1 MRRRET
7 VITTKSL
14 ESKVV
19 PRGLSRP
26 YASKLFFIKKGYE
39 NMKKYDNNS
48 FRITNVGEKVTVY
61 GWVNKRRDMGG
72 VIFVDLRDRSG
83 LLQVVFNRGFLKQEF
98 ALAESLKNE
107 CCIKVT
113 GKIIKREDDMINPK
127 LATGEVELMA
137 EDLEILSTCDVLPF
151 NVYED
156 DNINENVALKYR
168 YLDLRR
174 ESLKNNIILRHKVI
188 TSARDYLNK
197 LGFLEIETPI
207 LCKST
212 PEGARDYLV
221 PSRVSKGSFYAL
233 PQSPQ
238 IFKQLLM
245 CGGFEKYYQ
254 IARSFRDE
262 DLRSDRQPEF
272 TQIDMEMSFAE
283 EEDVWNVCEGM
294 VKAIVKDVKNIDLP
308 DFPRITYKEAMENYG
323 SDKPDTRFDMKLLD
337 LTEILKDTSMN
348 VFRQNI
354 ENGGIAKCL
363 IVKNNADKY
372 SRSDIDHLIDFTKIY
387 GAKGMAWL
395 KYDDDKFNG
404 VIAKNLEDDK
414 LDIIKNTYNVE
425 NNDLILI
432 VADKPK
438 IVYAALGALRLKIAK
453 RLDLIPKDKLN
464 FLWVTDF
471 PFFEYSETEK
481 RWKAEHNP
489 FTMVKDINTLS
500 SPEKCISRSYDL
512 VVNGYELASGG
523 VRNHKSEDLAKV
535 FKALSISEKEA
546 EERFGFVLEAFK
558 YGVPPHAGIAPGV
571 ERLIMVLAG
580 TDDIK
585 DVIAFPKTQSA
596 ADLMDGAPSTVS
608 EKQLNELGIQ
618 IIKEEK

>member
-1 MRRRET
+1 
-7 VITTKSL
+7 
-14 ESKVV
+14 
-19 PRGLSRP
+19 
-26 YASKLFFIKKGYE
+26 
-39 NMKKYDNNS
+39 MKKFNNND
-48 FRITNVGEKVTVY
+48 FTEKDLDKEVSLF

-83 LLQVVFNRGFLKQEF
+83 IIQVVFNRGFLKQEF
-98 ALAESLKNE
+98 EIAESLKNE
-107 CCIKVT
+107 YCIKVT
-113 GKIIKREDDMINPK
+113 GKIILRDEEMINPK
-127 LATGEVELMA
+127 IATGKIELMA
-137 EDLEILSTCDVLPF
+137 SDLEILSTSDALPF
-151 NVYED
+151 NVYDDED
-156 DNINENVALKYR
+156 INESVGLKYR

-174 ESLKNNIILRHKVI
+174 ENLKNNIILRHKI
-188 TSARDYLNK
+188 IKSAREYLNN
-197 LGFLEIETPI
+197 LDFLEIETPI

-221 PSRVSKGSFYAL
+221 PSRINKGSFYAL

-245 CGGFEKYYQ
+245 VSGFEKYYQ
-254 IARSFRDE
+254 VAKCFRDE
-262 DLRSDRQPEF
+262 DLRADRQPEF
-272 TQIDMEMSFAE
+272 TQIDLEMSFAQ

-294 VKAIVKDVKNIDLP
+294 IKKIVKDTKNIELD
-308 DFPRITYKEAMENYG
+308 DFPRMTYKDAMENYG

-337 LTEILKDTSMN
+337 LTEILKNTRMN

-363 IVKNNADKY
+363 IVRNNGDKY
-372 SRSDIDHLIDFTKIY
+372 SRTDIDHLIDFTRIY

-395 KYDDDKFNG
+395 KYDNDQFSG
-404 VIAKNLEDDK
+404 VIAKNLEDEK
-414 LDIIKNTYNVE
+414 LEEIKNTYDVK

-438 IVYAALGALRLKIAK
+438 VVYAALGALRIKIAK
-453 RLDLIPKDKLN
+453 TLDIIPKDKLN
-464 FLWVTDF
+464 FVWITDF

-489 FTMVKDINTLS
+489 FTMIKDINTINE
-500 SPEKCISRSYDL
+500 PEKCISRSYDL

-523 VRNHKSEDLAKV
+523 VRNHKKDDLAKV
-535 FKALSISEKEA
+535 FKALGISDEEA
-546 EERFGFVLEAFK
+546 EKRFGFMLEAFK

-571 ERLIMVLAG
+571 ERLVMVLSG

-596 ADLMDGAPSTVS
+596 QDLMSEAPSDVS
-608 EKQLNELGIQ
+608 LKQLKELGIK
-618 IIKEEK
+618 IEEDDKK

>member
-1 MRRRET
+1 
-7 VITTKSL
+7 
-14 ESKVV
+14 
-19 PRGLSRP
+19 
-26 YASKLFFIKKGYE
+26 
-39 NMKKYDNNS
+39 MKKFNNND
-48 FRITNVGEKVTVY
+48 FTEKDLDKEVSLF

-83 LLQVVFNRGFLKQEF
+83 IIQVVFNRGFLKQEF
-98 ALAESLKNE
+98 EIAESLKNE
-107 CCIKVT
+107 YCIKVT
-113 GKIIKREDDMINPK
+113 GKIILRDEEMINPK
-127 LATGEVELMA
+127 IATGKIELMA
-137 EDLEILSTCDVLPF
+137 SDLEILSTSDALPF
-151 NVYED
+151 NVYDDED
-156 DNINENVALKYR
+156 VNESVGLKYR

-174 ESLKNNIILRHKVI
+174 ENLKNNIILRHKI
-188 TSARDYLNK
+188 IKSAREYLNN
-197 LGFLEIETPI
+197 LDFLEIETPI

-221 PSRVSKGSFYAL
+221 PSRINKGSFYAL

-245 CGGFEKYYQ
+245 VSGFEKYYQ
-254 IARSFRDE
+254 VAKCFRDE
-262 DLRSDRQPEF
+262 DLRADRQPEF
-272 TQIDMEMSFAE
+272 TQIDLEMSFAQ

-294 VKAIVKDVKNIDLP
+294 IKKIVKDTKNIELD
-308 DFPRITYKEAMENYG
+308 DFPRMTYQDAMENYG

-337 LTEILKDTSMN
+337 LTEILKNTRMN

-363 IVKNNADKY
+363 IVRNNGDKY
-372 SRSDIDHLIDFTKIY
+372 SRTDIDHLIDFTRIY

-395 KYDDDKFNG
+395 KYDNDQFNG
-404 VIAKNLEDDK
+404 VIAKNLEDEK
-414 LDIIKNTYNVE
+414 LEEIKNTYDVK

-438 IVYAALGALRLKIAK
+438 VVYAALGALRIKIAK
-453 RLDLIPKDKLN
+453 TLDIIPKDKLN
-464 FLWVTDF
+464 FVWITDF

-489 FTMVKDINTLS
+489 FTMIKDINTINE
-500 SPEKCISRSYDL
+500 PEKCISRSYDL

-523 VRNHKSEDLAKV
+523 VRNHKKDDLAKV
-535 FKALSISEKEA
+535 FKALGISDEEA
-546 EERFGFVLEAFK
+546 EKRFGFMLEAFK

-571 ERLIMVLAG
+571 ERLVMVLSG

-596 ADLMDGAPSTVS
+596 QDLMSKAPSDVS
-608 EKQLNELGIQ
+608 LKQLKELGIK
-618 IIKEEK
+618 IEKDDEK

>member
-1 MRRRET
+1 MTKKFNNADFQENQVGET
-7 VITTKSL
+7 VT
-14 ESKVV
+14 
-19 PRGLSRP
+19 
-26 YASKLFFIKKGYE
+26 A
-39 NMKKYDNNS
+39 
-48 FRITNVGEKVTVY
+48 Y

-83 LLQVVFNRGFLKQEF
+83 ILQVVFNRSTLKQEF
-98 ALAESLKNE
+98 SLAESLKNE
-107 CCIKVT
+107 YVIKVT
-113 GKIIKREDDMINPK
+113 GELTLRDKEMINPNIT
-127 LATGEVELMA
+127 TGTIELMA
-137 EDLEILSTCDVLPF
+137 EDLEILSTCDILPF
-151 NVYED
+151 NVYD
-156 DNINENVALKYR
+156 DEEINESVSLKYR

-174 ESLKNNIILRHKVI
+174 DKLKNNIILRHNIIK
-188 TSARDYLNK
+188 SAREYLNN

-221 PSRVSKGSFYAL
+221 PSRITKGSFYAL

-245 CGGFEKYYQ
+245 LGGFEKYYQ
-254 IARSFRDE
+254 VAKCFRDE
-262 DLRSDRQPEF
+262 DLRADRQPEF
-272 TQIDMEMSFAE
+272 TQIDLEMSFAE
-283 EEDVWNVCEGM
+283 EEDVWQVCEGM
-294 VKAIVKDVKNIDLP
+294 IKKIVKDTKNIALA
-308 DFPRITYKEAMENYG
+308 DFPRITYKEAMERYG
-323 SDKPDTRFDMKLLD
+323 SDKPDTRFGMELLD
-337 LTEILKDTSMN
+337 LTDILKDTTMN

-372 SRSDIDHLIDFTKIY
+372 SRTDIDHLIDFTKIY

-395 KYDDDKFNG
+395 KYDQDKFNG
-404 VIAKNLEDDK
+404 VIAKNLEDEK
-414 LDIIKNTYNVE
+414 LEQIKNTYNVT

-438 IVYAALGALRLKIAK
+438 VVYAALGALRIKIAK
-453 RLDLIPKDKLN
+453 TLNLIPENQLN

-489 FTMVKDINTLS
+489 FTMVKDINTIND
-500 SPEKCISRSYDL
+500 PEHCISRSYDL

-523 VRNHKSEDLAKV
+523 VRNHRSSDLAKI
-535 FKALSISEKEA
+535 FEALSISESEA
-546 EERFGFVLEAFK
+546 RLRFGFMLDAFK

-571 ERLIMVLAG
+571 ERLVMVLAN

-596 ADLMDGAPSTVS
+596 QDLMDGAPDTVS
-608 EKQLNELGIQ
+608 DKQLKELGIE
-618 IIKEEK
+618 IITEPEND

>member
-1 MRRRET
+1 
-7 VITTKSL
+7 
-14 ESKVV
+14 
-19 PRGLSRP
+19 
-26 YASKLFFIKKGYE
+26 
-39 NMKKYDNNS
+39 MKKFNNND
-48 FRITNVGEKVTVY
+48 FTEKDLDKEVSLF

-83 LLQVVFNRGFLKQEF
+83 IIQVVFNRGFLKQEF
-98 ALAESLKNE
+98 EIAESLKNE
-107 CCIKVT
+107 YCIKVT
-113 GKIIKREDDMINPK
+113 GKIILRDEEMINPK
-127 LATGEVELMA
+127 IATGKIELMA
-137 EDLEILSTCDVLPF
+137 SDLEILSTSDALPF
-151 NVYED
+151 NVYDDED
-156 DNINENVALKYR
+156 VNESVGLKYR

-174 ESLKNNIILRHKVI
+174 ENLKNNIILRHKI
-188 TSARDYLNK
+188 IKSAREYLNN
-197 LGFLEIETPI
+197 LDFLEIETPI

-221 PSRVSKGSFYAL
+221 PSRINKGSFYAL

-245 CGGFEKYYQ
+245 VSGFEKYYQ
-254 IARSFRDE
+254 VAKCFRDE
-262 DLRSDRQPEF
+262 DLRADRQPEF
-272 TQIDMEMSFAE
+272 TQIDLEMSFAQ

-294 VKAIVKDVKNIDLP
+294 IKKIVKDTKNIELD
-308 DFPRITYKEAMENYG
+308 DFPRMTYQDAMENYG

-337 LTEILKDTSMN
+337 LTEILKNTRMN

-363 IVKNNADKY
+363 IVRNNGDKY
-372 SRSDIDHLIDFTKIY
+372 SRTDIDHLIDFTRIY

-395 KYDDDKFNG
+395 KYDNDQFNG
-404 VIAKNLEDDK
+404 VIAKNLEDEK
-414 LDIIKNTYNVE
+414 LEEIKNTYDVK

-438 IVYAALGALRLKIAK
+438 VVYAALGALRIKIAK
-453 RLDLIPKDKLN
+453 TLDIIPKDKLN
-464 FLWVTDF
+464 FVWITDF

-489 FTMVKDINTLS
+489 FTMIKDINTINE
-500 SPEKCISRSYDL
+500 PEKCISRSYDL

-523 VRNHKSEDLAKV
+523 VRNHKKDDLAKV
-535 FKALSISEKEA
+535 FKALGISDEEA
-546 EERFGFVLEAFK
+546 EKRFGFMLEAFK

-571 ERLIMVLAG
+571 ERLVMVLSG

-596 ADLMDGAPSTVS
+596 QDLMSEAPSDVS
-608 EKQLNELGIQ
+608 LKQLKELGIK
-618 IIKEEK
+618 IEENDEK

>member
-1 MRRRET
+1 
-7 VITTKSL
+7 
-14 ESKVV
+14 
-19 PRGLSRP
+19 
-26 YASKLFFIKKGYE
+26 
-39 NMKKYDNNS
+39 MKKYNNND
-48 FRITNVGEKVTVY
+48 FREKDLDKEVTLY

-83 LLQVVFNRGFLKQEF
+83 IIQVVFNRGFLNQEF
-98 ALAESLKNE
+98 EIAESLKNE
-107 CCIKVT
+107 YCIKVT
-113 GKIIKREDDMINPK
+113 GKIILRDEEMVNPK
-127 LATGEVELMA
+127 IATGKIELMA
-137 EDLEILSTCDVLPF
+137 SDLEILSASDAVPF
-151 NVYED
+151 NIYDDED
-156 DNINENVALKYR
+156 INETVGLKYR

-174 ESLKNNIILRHKVI
+174 EKLKDNIILRHKII
-188 TSARDYLNK
+188 TSAREYLNN
-197 LGFLEIETPI
+197 LDFLEIETPI

-221 PSRVSKGSFYAL
+221 PSRINKGSFYAL

-245 CGGFEKYYQ
+245 VGGFEKYYQ
-254 IARSFRDE
+254 VAKCFRDE
-262 DLRSDRQPEF
+262 DLRADRQPEF
-272 TQIDMEMSFAE
+272 TQIDLEMSFAC

-294 VKAIVKDVKNIDLP
+294 IKKIVKDTKNIELDN
-308 DFPRITYKEAMENYG
+308 FPRMTYKDAMENYG

-337 LTEILKDTSMN
+337 LTEILKDTRMN

-363 IVKNNADKY
+363 IVRNNGDKY
-372 SRSDIDHLIDFTKIY
+372 SRTDIDHLIDFTKIY

-395 KYDDDKFNG
+395 KYDNDQFNG
-404 VIAKNLEDDK
+404 VIAKNLEDEK
-414 LDIIKNTYNVE
+414 LEEIKNTYDVK

-438 IVYAALGALRLKIAK
+438 VVYAALGALRIKVAK
-453 RLDLIPKDKLN
+453 TLNIIPKDKLN
-464 FLWVTDF
+464 FVWITDF
-471 PFFEYSETEK
+471 PFFEYSDTEK

-489 FTMVKDINTLS
+489 FTMIKDINTINE
-500 SPEKCISRSYDL
+500 PENCISRSYDL

-523 VRNHKSEDLAKV
+523 VRNYKKDDLAKV
-535 FKALSISEKEA
+535 FKALSISDEEA
-546 EERFGFVLEAFK
+546 ERRFGFMLEAFK

-571 ERLIMVLAG
+571 ERLVMVLSG

-596 ADLMDGAPSTVS
+596 QDLMSEAPSDVS
-608 EKQLNELGIQ
+608 LKQLKELGIK
-618 IIKEEK
+618 IEKDDKK

>member
-1 MRRRET
+1 
-7 VITTKSL
+7 
-14 ESKVV
+14 
-19 PRGLSRP
+19 
-26 YASKLFFIKKGYE
+26 
-39 NMKKYDNNS
+39 MKKFNNND
-48 FRITNVGEKVTVY
+48 FTEKDLDKEVSLF

-83 LLQVVFNRGFLKQEF
+83 IIQVVFNRGFLKQEF
-98 ALAESLKNE
+98 EIAESLKNE
-107 CCIKVT
+107 YCIKVT
-113 GKIIKREDDMINPK
+113 GKIILRDEEMINPK
-127 LATGEVELMA
+127 IATGKIELMA
-137 EDLEILSTCDVLPF
+137 SDLEILSTSDALPF
-151 NVYED
+151 NVYDDED
-156 DNINENVALKYR
+156 VNESVGLKYR

-174 ESLKNNIILRHKVI
+174 ENLKNNIILRHKI
-188 TSARDYLNK
+188 IKSAREYLNN
-197 LGFLEIETPI
+197 LDFLEIETPI

-221 PSRVSKGSFYAL
+221 PSRINKGSFYAL

-245 CGGFEKYYQ
+245 VSGFEKYYQ
-254 IARSFRDE
+254 VAKCFRDE
-262 DLRSDRQPEF
+262 DLRADRQPEF
-272 TQIDMEMSFAE
+272 TQIDLEMSFAQ

-294 VKAIVKDVKNIDLP
+294 IKKIVKDTKNIELD
-308 DFPRITYKEAMENYG
+308 DFPRMTYQDAMENYG

-337 LTEILKDTSMN
+337 LTEILKNTRMN

-363 IVKNNADKY
+363 IVRNNGDKY
-372 SRSDIDHLIDFTKIY
+372 SRTDIDHLIDFTRIY

-395 KYDDDKFNG
+395 KYDNDQFNG
-404 VIAKNLEDDK
+404 VIAKNLEDEK
-414 LDIIKNTYNVE
+414 LEEIKNTYDVK

-438 IVYAALGALRLKIAK
+438 IVYAALGALRIKIAK
-453 RLDLIPKDKLN
+453 TLDIIPKDKLN
-464 FLWVTDF
+464 FVWITDF

-489 FTMVKDINTLS
+489 FTMIKDINTINE
-500 SPEKCISRSYDL
+500 PEKCISRSYDL

-523 VRNHKSEDLAKV
+523 VRNHKKDDLAKV
-535 FKALSISEKEA
+535 FKALGISDEEA
-546 EERFGFVLEAFK
+546 EKRFGFMLEAFK

-571 ERLIMVLAG
+571 ERLVMVLSG

-596 ADLMDGAPSTVS
+596 QDLMSEAPSDVS
-608 EKQLNELGIQ
+608 LKQLKELGIK
-618 IIKEEK
+618 IEKDDEK

>member
-1 MRRRET
+1 
-7 VITTKSL
+7 
-14 ESKVV
+14 
-19 PRGLSRP
+19 
-26 YASKLFFIKKGYE
+26 
-39 NMKKYDNNS
+39 MKKFNNND
-48 FRITNVGEKVTVY
+48 FTEKDLDKEVSLF

-83 LLQVVFNRGFLKQEF
+83 IIQVVFNRGFLKQEF
-98 ALAESLKNE
+98 EIAESLKNE
-107 CCIKVT
+107 YCIKVT
-113 GKIIKREDDMINPK
+113 GKIILRDEEMINPK
-127 LATGEVELMA
+127 IATGKIELMA
-137 EDLEILSTCDVLPF
+137 SDLEILSTSDALPF
-151 NVYED
+151 NVYDDED
-156 DNINENVALKYR
+156 INESVGLKYR

-174 ESLKNNIILRHKVI
+174 ENLKNNIILRHKI
-188 TSARDYLNK
+188 IKSAREYLNN
-197 LGFLEIETPI
+197 LDFLEIETPI

-221 PSRVSKGSFYAL
+221 PSRINKGSFYAL

-245 CGGFEKYYQ
+245 VSGFEKYYQ
-254 IARSFRDE
+254 VAKCFRDE
-262 DLRSDRQPEF
+262 DLRADRQPEF
-272 TQIDMEMSFAE
+272 TQIDLEMSFAQ

-294 VKAIVKDVKNIDLP
+294 IKKIVKDTKNIELD
-308 DFPRITYKEAMENYG
+308 DFPRMTYQDAMENYG

-337 LTEILKDTSMN
+337 LTEILKNTRMN

-363 IVKNNADKY
+363 IVRNNGDKY
-372 SRSDIDHLIDFTKIY
+372 SRTDIDHLIDFTRIY

-395 KYDDDKFNG
+395 KYDNDQFNG
-404 VIAKNLEDDK
+404 VIAKNLEDEK
-414 LDIIKNTYNVE
+414 LEEIKNTYDVK

-438 IVYAALGALRLKIAK
+438 VVYAALGALRIKIAK
-453 RLDLIPKDKLN
+453 TLDIIPKDKLN
-464 FLWVTDF
+464 FVWITDF

-489 FTMVKDINTLS
+489 FTMIKDINTINE
-500 SPEKCISRSYDL
+500 PEKCISRSYDL

-523 VRNHKSEDLAKV
+523 VRNHKKDDLAKV
-535 FKALSISEKEA
+535 FKALGISDEEA
-546 EERFGFVLEAFK
+546 EKRFGFMLEAFK

-571 ERLIMVLAG
+571 ERLVMVLSG

-596 ADLMDGAPSTVS
+596 QDLMSEAPSDVS
-608 EKQLNELGIQ
+608 LKQLKELGIK
-618 IIKEEK
+618 IEEDDEK

>member
-1 MRRRET
+1 
-7 VITTKSL
+7 
-14 ESKVV
+14 
-19 PRGLSRP
+19 
-26 YASKLFFIKKGYE
+26 
-39 NMKKYDNNS
+39 MKKFNNND
-48 FRITNVGEKVTVY
+48 FTEKDLDKEVSLF

-83 LLQVVFNRGFLKQEF
+83 IIQVVFNRGFLKQEF
-98 ALAESLKNE
+98 EIAESLKNE
-107 CCIKVT
+107 YCIKVT
-113 GKIIKREDDMINPK
+113 GKIILRNEEMINPK
-127 LATGEVELMA
+127 IATGKIELMA
-137 EDLEILSTCDVLPF
+137 SDLEILSTSDALPF
-151 NVYED
+151 NVYDDED
-156 DNINENVALKYR
+156 INESVGLKYR

-174 ESLKNNIILRHKVI
+174 ENLKNNIILRHKI
-188 TSARDYLNK
+188 IKSAREYLNN
-197 LGFLEIETPI
+197 LDFLEIETPI

-221 PSRVSKGSFYAL
+221 PSRINKGSFYAL

-245 CGGFEKYYQ
+245 VSGFEKYYQ
-254 IARSFRDE
+254 VAKCFRDE
-262 DLRSDRQPEF
+262 DLRADRQPEF
-272 TQIDMEMSFAE
+272 TQIDLEMSFAQ

-294 VKAIVKDVKNIDLP
+294 IKKIVKDTKNIELD
-308 DFPRITYKEAMENYG
+308 DFPRMTYKDAMENYG

-337 LTEILKDTSMN
+337 LTEILKNTRMN

-363 IVKNNADKY
+363 IVRNNGDKY
-372 SRSDIDHLIDFTKIY
+372 SRTDIDHLIDFTRIY

-395 KYDDDKFNG
+395 KYDNDQFNG
-404 VIAKNLEDDK
+404 VIAKNLEDEK
-414 LDIIKNTYNVE
+414 LEEIKNTYDVK

-438 IVYAALGALRLKIAK
+438 VVYAALGALRIKIAK
-453 RLDLIPKDKLN
+453 TLDIIPKDKLN
-464 FLWVTDF
+464 FVWITDF

-489 FTMVKDINTLS
+489 FTMIKDINTINE
-500 SPEKCISRSYDL
+500 PEKCISRSYDL

-523 VRNHKSEDLAKV
+523 VRNHKKDDLAKV
-535 FKALSISEKEA
+535 FKALGISDEEA
-546 EERFGFVLEAFK
+546 EKRFGFMLEAFK

-571 ERLIMVLAG
+571 ERLVMVLSG

-596 ADLMDGAPSTVS
+596 QDLMSEAPSDVS
-608 EKQLNELGIQ
+608 LKQLKELGIK
-618 IIKEEK
+618 IEEDDEK

>member
-1 MRRRET
+1 
-7 VITTKSL
+7 
-14 ESKVV
+14 
-19 PRGLSRP
+19 
-26 YASKLFFIKKGYE
+26 
-39 NMKKYDNNS
+39 MKKFNNND
-48 FRITNVGEKVTVY
+48 FTEKDLDKEVSLF

-83 LLQVVFNRGFLKQEF
+83 IIQVVFNRGFLKQEF
-98 ALAESLKNE
+98 EIAESLKNE
-107 CCIKVT
+107 YCIKVT
-113 GKIIKREDDMINPK
+113 GKIILRDEEMINPK
-127 LATGEVELMA
+127 IATGKIELMA
-137 EDLEILSTCDVLPF
+137 SDLEILSTSDALPF
-151 NVYED
+151 NVYDDED
-156 DNINENVALKYR
+156 VNESVGLKYR

-174 ESLKNNIILRHKVI
+174 ENLKNNIILRHKI
-188 TSARDYLNK
+188 IKSAREYLNN
-197 LGFLEIETPI
+197 LDFLEIETPI

-221 PSRVSKGSFYAL
+221 PSRINKGSFYAL

-245 CGGFEKYYQ
+245 VSGFEKYYQ
-254 IARSFRDE
+254 VAKCFRDE
-262 DLRSDRQPEF
+262 DLRADRQPEF
-272 TQIDMEMSFAE
+272 TQIDLEMSFAQ

-294 VKAIVKDVKNIDLP
+294 IKKIVKDTKNIELD
-308 DFPRITYKEAMENYG
+308 DFPRMTYKDAMENYG

-337 LTEILKDTSMN
+337 LTEILKNTRMN

-363 IVKNNADKY
+363 IVRNNGDKY
-372 SRSDIDHLIDFTKIY
+372 SRTDIDHLIDFTRIY

-395 KYDDDKFNG
+395 KYDNDQFNG
-404 VIAKNLEDDK
+404 VIAKNLEDEK
-414 LDIIKNTYNVE
+414 LEEIKNTYDVK

-438 IVYAALGALRLKIAK
+438 VVYAALGALRIKIAK
-453 RLDLIPKDKLN
+453 TLDIIPKDKLN
-464 FLWVTDF
+464 FVWITDF

-489 FTMVKDINTLS
+489 FTMIKDINTINE
-500 SPEKCISRSYDL
+500 PEKCISRSYDL

-523 VRNHKSEDLAKV
+523 VRNHKKDDLAKV
-535 FKALSISEKEA
+535 FKALGISDEEA
-546 EERFGFVLEAFK
+546 EKRFGFMLEAFK

-571 ERLIMVLAG
+571 ERLVMVLSD

-596 ADLMDGAPSTVS
+596 QDLMSEAPSDVS
-608 EKQLNELGIQ
+608 LKQLKELGIK
-618 IIKEEK
+618 IEEDDEK

>member
-1 MRRRET
+1 
-7 VITTKSL
+7 
-14 ESKVV
+14 
-19 PRGLSRP
+19 
-26 YASKLFFIKKGYE
+26 
-39 NMKKYDNNS
+39 MKKFNNND
-48 FRITNVGEKVTVY
+48 FTEKDLDKEVSLF

-83 LLQVVFNRGFLKQEF
+83 IIQVVFNRGFLKQEF
-98 ALAESLKNE
+98 EIAESLKNE
-107 CCIKVT
+107 YCIKVT
-113 GKIIKREDDMINPK
+113 GKIILRDEEMINPK
-127 LATGEVELMA
+127 IATGKIELMA
-137 EDLEILSTCDVLPF
+137 SDLEILSTSDALPF
-151 NVYED
+151 NVYDDED
-156 DNINENVALKYR
+156 INESVGLKYR

-174 ESLKNNIILRHKVI
+174 ENLKNNIILRHKI
-188 TSARDYLNK
+188 IKSAREYLNN
-197 LGFLEIETPI
+197 LDFLEIETPI

-221 PSRVSKGSFYAL
+221 PSRINKGSFYAL

-245 CGGFEKYYQ
+245 VSGFEKYYQ
-254 IARSFRDE
+254 VAKCFRDE
-262 DLRSDRQPEF
+262 DLRADRQPEF
-272 TQIDMEMSFAE
+272 TQIDLEMSFAQ

-294 VKAIVKDVKNIDLP
+294 IKKIVKDTKNIELD
-308 DFPRITYKEAMENYG
+308 DFPRMTYQDAMENYG

-337 LTEILKDTSMN
+337 LTEILKNTRMN

-363 IVKNNADKY
+363 IVRNNGDKY
-372 SRSDIDHLIDFTKIY
+372 SRTDIDHLIDFTRIY

-395 KYDDDKFNG
+395 KYDNDQFNG
-404 VIAKNLEDDK
+404 VIAKNLEDEK
-414 LDIIKNTYNVE
+414 LEEIKNTYDVK

-438 IVYAALGALRLKIAK
+438 VVYAALGALRIKIAK
-453 RLDLIPKDKLN
+453 TLDIIPKDKLN
-464 FLWVTDF
+464 FVWITDF

-489 FTMVKDINTLS
+489 FTMIKDINTINE
-500 SPEKCISRSYDL
+500 PEKCISRSYDL

-523 VRNHKSEDLAKV
+523 VRNHKKDDLAKV
-535 FKALSISEKEA
+535 FKALGISDEEA
-546 EERFGFVLEAFK
+546 EKRFGFMLEAFK

-571 ERLIMVLAG
+571 ERLVMVLSG

-596 ADLMDGAPSTVS
+596 QDLMSEAPSDVS
-608 EKQLNELGIQ
+608 LKQLKELGIK
-618 IIKEEK
+618 IEKDDEK

>member
-1 MRRRET
+1 
-7 VITTKSL
+7 
-14 ESKVV
+14 
-19 PRGLSRP
+19 
-26 YASKLFFIKKGYE
+26 
-39 NMKKYDNNS
+39 MKKFNNND
-48 FRITNVGEKVTVY
+48 FTEKDLDKEVSLF

-83 LLQVVFNRGFLKQEF
+83 IIQVVFNRGFLKQEF
-98 ALAESLKNE
+98 EIAESLKNE
-107 CCIKVT
+107 YCIKVT
-113 GKIIKREDDMINPK
+113 GKIILRAEEMINPK
-127 LATGEVELMA
+127 IATGKIELMA
-137 EDLEILSTCDVLPF
+137 SDLEILSTSDALPF
-151 NVYED
+151 NVYDDED
-156 DNINENVALKYR
+156 VNESVGLKYR

-174 ESLKNNIILRHKVI
+174 ENLKNNIILRHKI
-188 TSARDYLNK
+188 IKSAREYLNN
-197 LGFLEIETPI
+197 LDFLEIETPI

-221 PSRVSKGSFYAL
+221 PSRINKGSFYAL

-245 CGGFEKYYQ
+245 VSGFEKYYQ
-254 IARSFRDE
+254 VAKCFRDE
-262 DLRSDRQPEF
+262 DLRADRQPEF
-272 TQIDMEMSFAE
+272 TQIDLEMSFAQ

-294 VKAIVKDVKNIDLP
+294 IKKIVKDTKNIELD
-308 DFPRITYKEAMENYG
+308 DFPRMTYQDAMENYG

-337 LTEILKDTSMN
+337 LTEILKNTRMN

-363 IVKNNADKY
+363 IVRNNGDKY
-372 SRSDIDHLIDFTKIY
+372 SRTDIDHLIDFTRIY

-395 KYDDDKFNG
+395 KYDNDQFNG
-404 VIAKNLEDDK
+404 VIAKNLEDEK
-414 LDIIKNTYNVE
+414 LEEIKNTYDVK

-438 IVYAALGALRLKIAK
+438 VVYAALGALRIKIAK
-453 RLDLIPKDKLN
+453 TLDIIPKDKLN
-464 FLWVTDF
+464 FVWITDF

-489 FTMVKDINTLS
+489 FTMIKDINTINE
-500 SPEKCISRSYDL
+500 PEKCISRSYDL

-523 VRNHKSEDLAKV
+523 VRNHKKDDLAKV
-535 FKALSISEKEA
+535 FKALGISDDEA
-546 EERFGFVLEAFK
+546 EKRFGFMLEAFK

-571 ERLIMVLAG
+571 ERLVMVLSG

-596 ADLMDGAPSTVS
+596 QDLMSEAPSDVS
-608 EKQLNELGIQ
+608 LKQLKELGIK
-618 IIKEEK
+618 IEKDDEK

>member
-1 MRRRET
+1 
-7 VITTKSL
+7 
-14 ESKVV
+14 
-19 PRGLSRP
+19 
-26 YASKLFFIKKGYE
+26 
-39 NMKKYDNNS
+39 MKKFNNND
-48 FRITNVGEKVTVY
+48 FTEKDLDKEVSLF

-83 LLQVVFNRGFLKQEF
+83 IIQVVFNRGFLKQEF
-98 ALAESLKNE
+98 EIAESLKNE
-107 CCIKVT
+107 YCIKVT
-113 GKIIKREDDMINPK
+113 GKIILRDEEMINPK
-127 LATGEVELMA
+127 IATGKIELMA
-137 EDLEILSTCDVLPF
+137 SDLEILSTSDALPF
-151 NVYED
+151 NVYDDED
-156 DNINENVALKYR
+156 INESVGLKYR

-174 ESLKNNIILRHKVI
+174 ENLKNNIILRHKI
-188 TSARDYLNK
+188 IKSAREYLNN
-197 LGFLEIETPI
+197 LDFLEIETPI

-221 PSRVSKGSFYAL
+221 PSRINKGSFYAL

-245 CGGFEKYYQ
+245 VSGFEKYYQ
-254 IARSFRDE
+254 VAKCFRDE
-262 DLRSDRQPEF
+262 DLRADRQPEF
-272 TQIDMEMSFAE
+272 TQIDLEMSFAQ

-294 VKAIVKDVKNIDLP
+294 IKKIVKDTKNIELD
-308 DFPRITYKEAMENYG
+308 DFPRMTYQDAMENYG

-337 LTEILKDTSMN
+337 LTEILKNTRMN

-363 IVKNNADKY
+363 IVRNNGDKY
-372 SRSDIDHLIDFTKIY
+372 SRTDIDHLIDFTRIY

-395 KYDDDKFNG
+395 KYDNDQFNG
-404 VIAKNLEDDK
+404 VIAKNLEYEK
-414 LDIIKNTYNVE
+414 LEEIKNTYDVK

-438 IVYAALGALRLKIAK
+438 VVYAALGALRIKIAK
-453 RLDLIPKDKLN
+453 TLDIIPKDKLN
-464 FLWVTDF
+464 FVWITDF

-489 FTMVKDINTLS
+489 FTMIKDINTINE
-500 SPEKCISRSYDL
+500 PEKCISRSYDL

-523 VRNHKSEDLAKV
+523 VRNHKKDDLAKV
-535 FKALSISEKEA
+535 FKALGISDDEA
-546 EERFGFVLEAFK
+546 EKRFGFMLEAFK

-571 ERLIMVLAG
+571 ERLVMVLSD

-596 ADLMDGAPSTVS
+596 QDLMSEAPSDVS
-608 EKQLNELGIQ
+608 LKQLKELGIK
-618 IIKEEK
+618 IEKDDEK

>member
-1 MRRRET
+1 
-7 VITTKSL
+7 
-14 ESKVV
+14 
-19 PRGLSRP
+19 
-26 YASKLFFIKKGYE
+26 
-39 NMKKYDNNS
+39 MKKFNNND
-48 FRITNVGEKVTVY
+48 FTEKDLDKEVSLF

-83 LLQVVFNRGFLKQEF
+83 IIQVVFNRGFLKQEF
-98 ALAESLKNE
+98 EIAESLKNE
-107 CCIKVT
+107 YCIKVT
-113 GKIIKREDDMINPK
+113 GKIILRDKEMINPK
-127 LATGEVELMA
+127 IATGKIELMA
-137 EDLEILSTCDVLPF
+137 SDLEILSTSDALPF
-151 NVYED
+151 NVYDDED
-156 DNINENVALKYR
+156 VNESVGLKYR

-174 ESLKNNIILRHKVI
+174 ENLKNNIILRHKI
-188 TSARDYLNK
+188 IKSAREYLNN
-197 LGFLEIETPI
+197 LDFLEIETPI

-221 PSRVSKGSFYAL
+221 PSRINKGSFYAL

-245 CGGFEKYYQ
+245 VSGFEKYYQ
-254 IARSFRDE
+254 VAKCFRDE
-262 DLRSDRQPEF
+262 DLRADRQPEF
-272 TQIDMEMSFAE
+272 TQIDLEMSFAQ

-294 VKAIVKDVKNIDLP
+294 IKKIVKDTKNIELD
-308 DFPRITYKEAMENYG
+308 DFPRMTYQDAMENYG

-337 LTEILKDTSMN
+337 LTEILKNTRMN

-363 IVKNNADKY
+363 IVRNNGDKY
-372 SRSDIDHLIDFTKIY
+372 SRTDIDHLIDFTRIY

-395 KYDDDKFNG
+395 KYDNDQFNG
-404 VIAKNLEDDK
+404 VIAKNLEDEK
-414 LDIIKNTYNVE
+414 LEEIKNTYDVK

-438 IVYAALGALRLKIAK
+438 IVYAALGALRIKIAK
-453 RLDLIPKDKLN
+453 TLDIIPKDKLN
-464 FLWVTDF
+464 FVWITDF

-489 FTMVKDINTLS
+489 FTMIKDINTINE
-500 SPEKCISRSYDL
+500 PEKCISRSYDL

-523 VRNHKSEDLAKV
+523 VRNHKKDDLAKV
-535 FKALSISEKEA
+535 FKALGISDEEA
-546 EERFGFVLEAFK
+546 EKRFGFMLEAFK

-571 ERLIMVLAG
+571 ERLVMVLSD

-596 ADLMDGAPSTVS
+596 QDLMSEAPSDVS
-608 EKQLNELGIQ
+608 LKQLKELGIK
-618 IIKEEK
+618 IEKDDEK

>member
-1 MRRRET
+1 
-7 VITTKSL
+7 
-14 ESKVV
+14 
-19 PRGLSRP
+19 
-26 YASKLFFIKKGYE
+26 
-39 NMKKYDNNS
+39 MKKFNNND
-48 FRITNVGEKVTVY
+48 FTEKDLDKEVSLF

-83 LLQVVFNRGFLKQEF
+83 IIQVVFNRGFLKQEF
-98 ALAESLKNE
+98 EIAESLKNE
-107 CCIKVT
+107 YCIKVT
-113 GKIIKREDDMINPK
+113 GKIILRDEEMINPK
-127 LATGEVELMA
+127 IVTGKIELMA
-137 EDLEILSTCDVLPF
+137 SDLEILSTSDVLPF
-151 NVYED
+151 NVYDDED
-156 DNINENVALKYR
+156 INESVGLKYR

-174 ESLKNNIILRHKVI
+174 ENLKNNIILRHKI
-188 TSARDYLNK
+188 IKSAREYLNN
-197 LGFLEIETPI
+197 LDFLEIETPI

-221 PSRVSKGSFYAL
+221 PSRINKGSFYAL

-245 CGGFEKYYQ
+245 VSGFEKYYQ
-254 IARSFRDE
+254 VAKCFRDE
-262 DLRSDRQPEF
+262 DLRADRQPEF
-272 TQIDMEMSFAE
+272 TQIDLEMSFAQ

-294 VKAIVKDVKNIDLP
+294 IKKIVKDTKNIELD
-308 DFPRITYKEAMENYG
+308 DFPRMTYQDAMENYG

-337 LTEILKDTSMN
+337 LTEILKNTRMN

-363 IVKNNADKY
+363 IVRNNGDKY
-372 SRSDIDHLIDFTKIY
+372 SRTDIDHLIDFTRIY

-395 KYDDDKFNG
+395 KYDNDQFNG
-404 VIAKNLEDDK
+404 VIAKNLEDEK
-414 LDIIKNTYNVE
+414 LEKIKNTYDVK

-438 IVYAALGALRLKIAK
+438 VVYAALGALRIKIAK
-453 RLDLIPKDKLN
+453 TLDIIPKDKLN
-464 FLWVTDF
+464 FVWITDF

-489 FTMVKDINTLS
+489 FTMIKDINTINE
-500 SPEKCISRSYDL
+500 PEKCISRSYDL

-523 VRNHKSEDLAKV
+523 VRNHKKDDLAKV
-535 FKALSISEKEA
+535 FKALGISDEEA
-546 EERFGFVLEAFK
+546 EKRFGFMLEAFK

-571 ERLIMVLAG
+571 ERLVMVLSG

-596 ADLMDGAPSTVS
+596 QDLMSEAPSDVS
-608 EKQLNELGIQ
+608 LKQLKELGIK
-618 IIKEEK
+618 IEKDDEK

>member
-1 MRRRET
+1 
-7 VITTKSL
+7 
-14 ESKVV
+14 
-19 PRGLSRP
+19 
-26 YASKLFFIKKGYE
+26 
-39 NMKKYDNNS
+39 MKKFNNND
-48 FRITNVGEKVTVY
+48 FTEKDLDKEVSLF

-83 LLQVVFNRGFLKQEF
+83 IIQVVFNRGFLKQEF
-98 ALAESLKNE
+98 EIAESLKNE
-107 CCIKVT
+107 YCIKVT
-113 GKIIKREDDMINPK
+113 GKIILRDEEMINPK
-127 LATGEVELMA
+127 IATGKIELMA
-137 EDLEILSTCDVLPF
+137 SDLEILSTSDALPF
-151 NVYED
+151 NVY
-156 DNINENVALKYR
+156 DNEGVNESVGLKYR

-174 ESLKNNIILRHKVI
+174 ENLKNNIILRHKI
-188 TSARDYLNK
+188 IKSAREYLNN
-197 LGFLEIETPI
+197 LDFLEIETPI

-221 PSRVSKGSFYAL
+221 PSRINKGSFYAL

-245 CGGFEKYYQ
+245 VSGFEKYYQ
-254 IARSFRDE
+254 VAKCFRDE
-262 DLRSDRQPEF
+262 DLRADRQPEF
-272 TQIDMEMSFAE
+272 TQIDLEMSFAQ

-294 VKAIVKDVKNIDLP
+294 IKKIVKDTKNIELD
-308 DFPRITYKEAMENYG
+308 DFPRMTYKDAMENYG

-337 LTEILKDTSMN
+337 LTEILKNTRMN

-363 IVKNNADKY
+363 IVRNNGDKY
-372 SRSDIDHLIDFTKIY
+372 SRTDIDHLIDFTRIY

-395 KYDDDKFNG
+395 KYDNDQFNG
-404 VIAKNLEDDK
+404 VIAKNLEDEK
-414 LDIIKNTYNVE
+414 LEEIKNTYDVK

-438 IVYAALGALRLKIAK
+438 VVYAALGALRIKIAK
-453 RLDLIPKDKLN
+453 TLDIIPKDKLN
-464 FLWVTDF
+464 FVWITDF

-489 FTMVKDINTLS
+489 FTMIKDINTINE
-500 SPEKCISRSYDL
+500 PEKCISRSYDL

-523 VRNHKSEDLAKV
+523 VRNHKKDDLAKV
-535 FKALSISEKEA
+535 FKALGISDEEA
-546 EERFGFVLEAFK
+546 EKRFGFMLEAFK

-571 ERLIMVLAG
+571 ERLVMVLSG

-596 ADLMDGAPSTVS
+596 QDLMSEAPSDVS
-608 EKQLNELGIQ
+608 LKQLKELGIK
-618 IIKEEK
+618 IEEDDEK

>member
-1 MRRRET
+1 
-7 VITTKSL
+7 
-14 ESKVV
+14 
-19 PRGLSRP
+19 
-26 YASKLFFIKKGYE
+26 
-39 NMKKYDNNS
+39 MKKFNNND
-48 FRITNVGEKVTVY
+48 FTEKDLDKEVSLF

-83 LLQVVFNRGFLKQEF
+83 IIQVVFNRGFLKQEF
-98 ALAESLKNE
+98 EIAESLKNE
-107 CCIKVT
+107 YCIKVT
-113 GKIIKREDDMINPK
+113 GKIILRDEEMINPK
-127 LATGEVELMA
+127 IATGKIELMA
-137 EDLEILSTCDVLPF
+137 SDLEILSTSDALPF
-151 NVYED
+151 NVYDDED
-156 DNINENVALKYR
+156 VNESVGLKYR

-174 ESLKNNIILRHKVI
+174 ENLKNNIILRHKI
-188 TSARDYLNK
+188 IKSAREYLNN
-197 LGFLEIETPI
+197 LDFLEIETPI

-221 PSRVSKGSFYAL
+221 PSRINKGSFYAL

-245 CGGFEKYYQ
+245 VSGFEKYYQ
-254 IARSFRDE
+254 VAKCFRDE
-262 DLRSDRQPEF
+262 DLRADRQPEF
-272 TQIDMEMSFAE
+272 TQIDLEMSFAQE
-283 EEDVWNVCEGM
+283 ENVWNVCEGM
-294 VKAIVKDVKNIDLP
+294 IKKIVKDTKNIELD
-308 DFPRITYKEAMENYG
+308 DFPRMTYQDAMENYG

-337 LTEILKDTSMN
+337 LTEILKNTRMN

-363 IVKNNADKY
+363 IVRNNGDKY
-372 SRSDIDHLIDFTKIY
+372 SRTDIDHLIDFTRIY

-395 KYDDDKFNG
+395 KYDNDQFNG
-404 VIAKNLEDDK
+404 VIAKNLEDEK
-414 LDIIKNTYNVE
+414 LEEIKNTYDVK

-438 IVYAALGALRLKIAK
+438 VVYAALGALRIKIAK
-453 RLDLIPKDKLN
+453 TLDIIPKDKLN
-464 FLWVTDF
+464 FVWITDF

-489 FTMVKDINTLS
+489 FTMIKDINTINE
-500 SPEKCISRSYDL
+500 PEKCISRSYDL

-523 VRNHKSEDLAKV
+523 VRNHKKDDLAKV
-535 FKALSISEKEA
+535 FKALGISDEEA
-546 EERFGFVLEAFK
+546 EKRFGFMLEAFK

-571 ERLIMVLAG
+571 ERLVMVLSG

-596 ADLMDGAPSTVS
+596 QDLMSEAPSDVS
-608 EKQLNELGIQ
+608 LKQLKELGIK
-618 IIKEEK
+618 IEKDDEK